1 MKRALVIRHVPREG
15 VAGFRKPL
23 EAAGYRLEQV
33 DVADP
38 RFADVDLNAPDL
50 LVMMGGPMGVYETDA
65 HPWIACQLRRLR
77 RRLEARLPTLGV
89 CLGAQMI
96 AAALGERVFAG
107 PHKEVGFAPV
117 TVAEVDGGNPLAPL
131 AEVPVLHW
139 HGDSFALPAEAER
152 LASTALYQNQAFRVG
167 PTILALQFHAEMGL
181 DPVFHDWVEA
191 WPDVVAEGG
200 KTVAQLSDAH
210 ARHGAAAVAAG
221 RTMLSGWLRG
231 LAAEERAAA

>member
-23 EAAGYRLEQV
+23 EDAGYRLDQI
-33 DVADP
+33 DVGDE

-65 HPWIACQLRRLR
+65 HPWIRCQLRRLR
-77 RRLEARLPTLGV
+77 RRLEARLPTLGA

-107 PHKEVGFAPV
+107 PRKEVGFAPV
-117 TVAEVDGGNPLAPL
+117 TLAPTAGGNPLAAL
-131 AEVPVLHW
+131 DGVPVLHW
-139 HGDSFALPAEAER
+139 HGDSFDLPAGAER
-152 LASTALYQNQAFRVG
+152 LASTAVYQNQAFRLG

-191 WPDVVAEGG
+191 WPTVVEEGG
-200 KTVAQLSDAH
+200 TTAEALTTAH
-210 ARHGAAAVAAG
+210 GRHGQAAVAAG
-221 RTMLSGWLRG
+221 RAMIAGWLAG
-231 LAAEERAAA
+231 LALEQRAAA